1 VIVAV
6 EALGATVPEGYDR
19 RSSADQVSRYIRSR
33 IFAGDLPPGERLRQD
48 DIATTLGVSRIPVR
62 EAMIALDREGW
73 VRIEPHR
80 GVYVAGLDANSI
92 RDHYEMLGMLYGLA
106 GRRAAERASDEDL
119 SELAPLARAIKA
131 ASSPQDVLTQS
142 EHLVRLVFRLA
153 DSHRLRAIGRV
164 MTGIVPGNF
173 FEEIEGAS
181 KNQQAA
187 IGSIVRAI
195 RNREGER
202 VAREWVALLRR
213 QGEAVIQLLESRKVI
228 AAG

>member
-1 VIVAV
+1 VIVAI
-6 EALGATVPEGYDR
+6 EAVDAAVPEGYDR
-19 RSSADQVSRYIRSR
+19 RSSADQVSRYIRSL

-48 DIATTLGVSRIPVR
+48 DIANALGVSRIPVR

-92 RDHYEMLGMLYGLA
+92 RDYYEMLGMLYGLA
-106 GRRAAERASDEDL
+106 GRRAAERASDADL
-119 SELAPLARAIKA
+119 SELAPLVRAIKTA
-131 ASSPQDVLTQS
+131 GTPQEVLLQS
-142 EHLVRLVFRLA
+142 EQLGRLVFRLA
-153 DSHRLRAIGRV
+153 DSHRLRSIRRV

-173 FEEIEGAS
+173 FEEIDGAA

-187 IGSIVRAI
+187 VGSIVRAI

-202 VAREWVALLRR
+202 VAREWAALLRR
-213 QGEAVIQLLESRKVI
+213 QGEAVIQLLEGRNVI
-228 AAG
+228 AKK